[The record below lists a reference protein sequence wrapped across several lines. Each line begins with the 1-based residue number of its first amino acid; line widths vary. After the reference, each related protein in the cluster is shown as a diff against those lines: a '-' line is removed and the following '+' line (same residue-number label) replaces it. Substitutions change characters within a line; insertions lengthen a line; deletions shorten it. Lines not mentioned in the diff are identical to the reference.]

1 MPRRVTRIYRKWGHG
16 SQIGAGVMEQ
26 NKASGLNAAIEMI
39 PKSDPNYDFK
49 VNGFVAHSVA
59 HDERSNEDE
68 TIHTMF
74 LSDEAKNRL
83 MFYGRQ
89 DTAHG
94 LGNTITLL
102 RKVNRLI
109 LLVKVLI
116 FAVVVIGLAVLYEL
130 ATRH

>member
-1 MPRRVTRIYRKWGHG
+1 
-16 SQIGAGVMEQ
+16 MEQ
-26 NKASGLNAAIEMI
+26 NKAVGLNSAIEMI
-39 PKSDPNYDFK
+39 PKSDPNYDSL
-49 VNGFVAHSVA
+49 VNQFVAHSGA
-59 HDERSNEDE
+59 HDERSGEDE
-68 TIHTMF
+68 TSCIPMF

-94 LGNTITLL
+94 LLNTITLL

-109 LLVKVLI
+109 LLVQVLI
-116 FAVVVIGLAVLYEL
+116 VAVVGSGLAVWYEL

>member
-1 MPRRVTRIYRKWGHG
+1 
-16 SQIGAGVMEQ
+16 MEQ
-26 NKASGLNAAIEMI
+26 NKATGLNAAIEMI
-39 PKSDPNYDFK
+39 PRSDPNYDSR
-49 VNGFVAHSVA
+49 VNQFVAHSGA
-59 HDERSNEDE
+59 HDERSGEDE
-68 TIHTMF
+68 TSRTMF

-94 LGNTITLL
+94 LLNTITLL

-109 LLVKVLI
+109 LLVQVLI

>member
-1 MPRRVTRIYRKWGHG
+1 MKTAAEATTRFQMAPGDTTVG
-16 SQIGAGVMEQ
+16 SR
-26 NKASGLNAAIEMI
+26 
-39 PKSDPNYDFK
+39 P
-49 VNGFVAHSVA
+49 HSVA